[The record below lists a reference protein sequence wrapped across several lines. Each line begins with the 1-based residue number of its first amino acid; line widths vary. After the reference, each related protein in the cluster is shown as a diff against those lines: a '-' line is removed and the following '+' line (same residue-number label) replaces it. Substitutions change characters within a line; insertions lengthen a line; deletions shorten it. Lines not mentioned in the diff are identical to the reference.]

1 MLLYDLGTES
11 CADLFACFSQHS
23 CGKEANVFAGPFHHW
38 CCYEPLKIWQVIAVQ
53 DDSDQQ
59 DAVDTHNDRQSDQA
73 MHEVPASAAP
83 ELQEVQRVL
92 GLLDL
97 IGRDQVE

>member
-1 MLLYDLGTES
+1 M
-11 CADLFACFSQHS
+11 
-23 CGKEANVFAGPFHHW
+23 
-38 CCYEPLKIWQVIAVQ
+38 IAVQ